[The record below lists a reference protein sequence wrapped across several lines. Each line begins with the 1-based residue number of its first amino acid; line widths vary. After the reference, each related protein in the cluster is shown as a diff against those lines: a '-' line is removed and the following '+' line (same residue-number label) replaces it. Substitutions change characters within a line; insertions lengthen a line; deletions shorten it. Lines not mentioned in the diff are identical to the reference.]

1 MEKMTYIGQSSR
13 EQFEELF
20 EIFDGVENFMGYLPN
35 AYLSMAENPEL
46 LKAFSNLA
54 ATIFSSQQ
62 IDIGTKQHIAWSRK
76 GRYIR

>member
-35 AYLSMAENPEL
+35 AYLSMAENPDL

-54 ATIFSSQQ
+54 VSALNLL
-62 IDIGTKQHIAWSRK
+62 K
-76 GRYIR
+76 